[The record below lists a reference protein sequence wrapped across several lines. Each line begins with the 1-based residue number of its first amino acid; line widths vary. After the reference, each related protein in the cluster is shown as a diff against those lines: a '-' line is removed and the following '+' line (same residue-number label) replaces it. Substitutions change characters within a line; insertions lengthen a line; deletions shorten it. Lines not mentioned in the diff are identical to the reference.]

1 MIRYLGRLLVVQVL
15 VFFQVLVFV
24 EFFVVVEA
32 VDAELLVGLSAVDAE
47 LFSAHLA
54 LGDVVDFLATDRAY
68 RHLYITP
75 LSLNRH
81 IAEKS
86 GYN

>member
-1 MIRYLGRLLVVQVL
+1 MACYLGRLLFFVPVL
-15 VFFQVLVFV
+15 VFIQVFVFVVLV
-24 EFFVVVEA
+24 VVKT

-68 RHLYITP
+68 RHVYITP
-75 LSLNRH
+75 FSLNRH
-81 IAEKS
+81 IAEKIGS
-86 GYN
+86 N